1 MQRLQAI
8 DCAEWLPNDL
18 LVKLDRCLMAH
29 SLEGRTPYL
38 DPVVADFA
46 FRLPDRAKVRGG
58 LGKWLLREWLARN
71 VPAAEPFARKQ
82 GFNPPI
88 GEWIAGRGPGVANL
102 VAAQPG
108 VAAVFAADQVRAV
121 LSDAGRSG
129 QPAWSLIF
137 YALWHSHHV
146 LGLSPDGSVEEV
158 LAAAAHAG

>member
-46 FRLPDRAKVRGG
+46 LRLPDHAKVRGG

-71 VPAAEPFARKQ
+71 VPAAEPFARKI
-82 GFNPPI
+82 GFNPPV
-88 GEWIAGRGPGVANL
+88 GEWIAGRAGRLGDL
-102 VAAQPG
+102 VAGQPG
-108 VAAVFAADQVRAV
+108 VAAFLPPAQVRAV
-121 LSDAGRSG
+121 LDDASRHG
-129 QPAWSLIF
+129 QAAWSLVF

-146 LGLSPDGSVEEV
+146 LGVAADGSIEDV
-158 LAAAAHAG
+158 LAAAAGAG